1 MPSHELYWK
10 VNHKDNWETMSKKLE
25 NEEVVKGI
33 TLLPLGG
40 IACRIRTISSMIH
53 IAKEYNRPLEILW
66 RTDDYMPV
74 STDRLFT
81 LKPNLGTQNVKIR
94 QMEWTDCLL
103 NTPPMPSNF
112 FLSFPFVTLGFDKVL
127 SPKKVEHLM
136 ANKRTDLEELLKDP
150 DKSILVA
157 TGEGFGKFLGM
168 YDVLEATVEV
178 NNVLLSSM
186 ASWRSR
192 MVGVHINRRIN
203 PQTTFSESPIELFI
217 RRMQEMIE
225 ADPEI
230 CFFIATTSKN
240 ERERLA
246 TIFHDRVFVP
256 HSVADPHTV
265 KGVIQ
270 SFGELLALSH
280 TERILTTPSSNYSK
294 VASDLGGVPLET
306 LSIYSS
312 K

>member
-1 MPSHELYWK
+1 
-10 VNHKDNWETMSKKLE
+10 MSKDGTK
-25 NEEVVKGI
+25 EEVRKGI

-53 IAKEYNRPLEILW
+53 IAREYNRPLEILW

-81 LKPNLGTQNVKIR
+81 LKPGLISDNVTMR
-94 QMEWTDCLL
+94 PMGWTDALL
-103 NTPPMPSNF
+103 NTPPMPCNF
-112 FLSFPFVTLGFDKVL
+112 FLSFPFVALGYDKVL
-127 SPKKVEHLM
+127 GPKRVEYMIAHERAELD
-136 ANKRTDLEELLKDP
+136 DLFRDTE
-150 DKSILVA
+150 KSILIA
-157 TGEGFGKFLGM
+157 TGDGLGRFLGM
-168 YDVLEATVEV
+168 YDILEATVEV

-186 ASWRSR
+186 ASWKRR

-203 PQTTFSESPIELFI
+203 PQTTYSESPIELFI

-225 ADPEI
+225 ADNEI
-230 CFFIATTSKN
+230 SFFIATTSKD

-246 TIFHDRVFVP
+246 TIFHERVFVP

-280 TERILTTPSSNYSK
+280 TERILTTPGSNYAK
-294 VASDLGGVPLET
+294 VASEIGGLPLET

>member
-1 MPSHELYWK
+1 
-10 VNHKDNWETMSKKLE
+10 MSKE
-25 NEEVVKGI
+25 GNIEDVRKGI
-33 TLLPLGG
+33 TLVPLGG
-40 IACRIRTISSMIH
+40 IACRIRAITSMIH
-53 IAKEYNRPLEILW
+53 IAKEYKRPLEILW
-66 RTDDYMPV
+66 RTDDYMPIAV
-74 STDRLFT
+74 DRLFT
-81 LKPNLGTQNVKIR
+81 LKPNSASENVVMR
-94 QMEWTDCLL
+94 QVEWSDRLL
-103 NTPPMPSNF
+103 SIPPMPCNLY
-112 FLSFPFVTLGFDKVL
+112 LSFPFVMLGFDKVL
-127 SPKKVEHLM
+127 GPGRIEYMM
-136 ANKRTDLEELLKDP
+136 ANNRTELDDLFRDL
-150 DKSILVA
+150 DKSILIA
-157 TGEGFGKFLGM
+157 TDESLGKYLGM

-186 ASWRSR
+186 ASWKSK

-203 PQTTFSESPIELFI
+203 PRSTHIESPIELFI

-225 ADPEI
+225 ADREV
-230 CFFIATTSKN
+230 CFFIATTSKD

-280 TERILTTPSSNYSK
+280 TERILTSPGSNYSK
-294 VASDLGGVPLET
+294 VASDIGGVPLET
-306 LSIYSS
+306 LSIYTS